1 MTKNGDPRE
10 MELGENLRKEWDA
23 EPQASDL
30 LNALYIGE
38 TDPTAAMELMKEFA
52 AKGSSL
58 SMFYLGEYYMYGR
71 YETERDFEAA
81 EYWLNEAASR
91 GSMEGAY
98 LLARYFQGKGR
109 YEEAEIEYRQLAER
123 GFSNALFVLG
133 LQHYKGD
140 WLDKDIEK
148 SIGYFEEAEKRGHL
162 HARHWLSHIFRKENL
177 GIGYQVKGWI
187 KWITLVIP
195 FVICKVNYPNSDRL
209 RT

>member
-81 EYWLNEAASR
+81 EY
-91 GSMEGAY
+91 
-98 LLARYFQGKGR
+98 
-109 YEEAEIEYRQLAER
+109 
-123 GFSNALFVLG
+123 
-133 LQHYKGD
+133 
-140 WLDKDIEK
+140 
-148 SIGYFEEAEKRGHL
+148 
-162 HARHWLSHIFRKENL
+162 
-177 GIGYQVKGWI
+177 
-187 KWITLVIP
+187 
-195 FVICKVNYPNSDRL
+195 
-209 RT
+209 